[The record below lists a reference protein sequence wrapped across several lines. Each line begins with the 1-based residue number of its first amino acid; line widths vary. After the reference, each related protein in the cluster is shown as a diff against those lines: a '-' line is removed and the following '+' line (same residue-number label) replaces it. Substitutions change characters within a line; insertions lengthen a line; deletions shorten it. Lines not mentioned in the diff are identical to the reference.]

1 MNYSITIQG
10 RGGHGSRPDR
20 AYNPIDCF
28 AAVFSAL
35 QRLNCR
41 ITMVDGGT
49 AANVIPGELIF
60 QVEYCDGEQELIR
73 CLKPICKLYH
83 CSFEIEYL

>member
-1 MNYSITIQG
+1 
-10 RGGHGSRPDR
+10 
-20 AYNPIDCF
+20 
-28 AAVFSAL
+28 VFGAL

-60 QVEYCDGEQELIR
+60 CMECGDGEQELIR

>member
-1 MNYSITIQG
+1 MNYSITIRG

-20 AYNPIDCF
+20 AHNPIDCF
-28 AAVFSAL
+28 AAVYSTL
-35 QRLNCR
+35 QCLNCH
-41 ITMVDGGT
+41 ITRVDGGT

-60 QVEYCDGEQELIR
+60 RMECGDGEQELIR
-73 CLKPICKLYH
+73 RLKPICKLYH